1 MENKQTAVQQMI
13 TEFTDI
19 QRNKCKALQEVLFFD
34 GVLAIIEAKYLPLER
49 EQIEEAFE
57 YGEKFSEDYLDSD
70 DWRIPCS
77 SNYYTQTFKP

>member
-57 YGEKFSEDYLDSD
+57 KGWVERKFYSEMTSGE
-70 DWRIPCS
+70 
-77 SNYYTQTFKP
+77 YYTQTFNP

>member
-19 QRNKCKALQEVLFFD
+19 QRNKCKTLQEVLFFN

-49 EQIEEAFE
+49 EQIEEAYE
-57 YGEKFSEDYLDSD
+57 VGDKYKTEISGEQ
-70 DWRIPCS
+70 
-77 SNYYTQTFKP
+77 YYNKTFKP